1 MRKTV
6 IQISHNQRLTFG
18 KSENLPLKNKNEN
31 KKHPTLSHT
40 LRVPILTPDIDVMIN
55 QTRKIKKGR
64 RREKEQLHE
73 GEEQEQEQEQKKEI
87 TTQGAVTVL
96 VV

>member
-1 MRKTV
+1 MK
-6 IQISHNQRLTFG
+6 I
-18 KSENLPLKNKNEN
+18 KNIPHYITHIKNTN
-31 KKHPTLSHT
+31 PYACH
-40 LRVPILTPDIDVMIN
+40 D